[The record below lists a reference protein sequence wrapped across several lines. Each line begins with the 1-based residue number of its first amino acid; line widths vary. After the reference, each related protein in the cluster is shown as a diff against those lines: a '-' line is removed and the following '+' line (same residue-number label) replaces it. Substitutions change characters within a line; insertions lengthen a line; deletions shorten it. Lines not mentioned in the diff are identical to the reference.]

1 MTNKLEIDV
10 MSIDGKKYH
19 DFIDEIYI
27 DIPNNGVM
35 GILPNRIPF
44 ISLLHVGN
52 FYIIKNYKK
61 YYFAYSGGVINYK
74 NSKVTILC
82 DTFEREDEIDEERV
96 LKAKE
101 KAEETLSRI
110 DAPSEVTYDD
120 ASFSL
125 LKATSRL
132 KLLNKKN

>member
-1 MTNKLEIDV
+1 MTDKLEINV
-10 MSIDGKKYH
+10 ISIDGKKYH
-19 DFIDEIYI
+19 DFIEAIYI
-27 DIPNNGVM
+27 DVPNSGVM

-44 ISLLHVGN
+44 VSLLYVGN
-52 FYIIKNYKK
+52 FYIVKNNIK

-82 DTFEREDEIDEERV
+82 DTFEKDDEIDKERV

-101 KAEETLSRI
+101 KAEEVLRTI
-110 DAPSEVTYDD
+110 DAPKGAIYDD
-120 ASFSL
+120 ALFSL

-132 KLLNKKN
+132 KLLKS